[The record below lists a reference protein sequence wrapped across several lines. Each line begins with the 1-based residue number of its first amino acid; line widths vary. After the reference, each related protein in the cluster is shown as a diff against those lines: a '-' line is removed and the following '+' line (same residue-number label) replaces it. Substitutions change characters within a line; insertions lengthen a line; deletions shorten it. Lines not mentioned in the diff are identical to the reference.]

1 VVLARRDTSPVETT
15 RDVLEIVDPVPF
27 ISPVQ
32 LDLARWIADEFLAML
47 SDAVWLF
54 LPPGIEQKFETL
66 LSVAPDAE
74 EQNLNDKQRG
84 LVEMIRQAGEL
95 RLARV
100 PPQYRSQVESL
111 TRAGLLQRR
120 SQLTAPRSKPK
131 QVRAVRLLMSPDQAL
146 STLDQDTRGTRA
158 QKRRAIVEFL
168 AREPGPVWLSALYAA
183 TDSNLADLHKLDE
196 RGIVALE
203 EEEVIRDPLAGKTFE
218 PGVPPPLTGEQAGVL
233 APILS
238 ALAHAA
244 APLPGDSNPAANTFL
259 LHGVTGAGKT
269 EIYLRACAESL
280 ARGKQAIVLVP
291 EIALTPQTIARFG
304 ARFGNRIG
312 VIHSDLSAGERF
324 DTWRR
329 ARAGEI
335 DIIIGPRSA
344 LFAPLQ
350 KLGLIVIDEE
360 HEPSYKQDSP
370 ALHVPSLH
378 ARTVAREYARRT
390 GATLILG
397 SATPDVETYFRAR
410 RGEISLLE
418 LPRRIE
424 TALEPSPQRGA
435 GEETRFAELPPVTV
449 VDMREEL
456 KQDNRSIF
464 SRALR
469 AALTTTLDA
478 RQQAILFLNR
488 RGTATFV
495 MCRNCGHV
503 LKCPRCGNPFTYHG
517 SANALVCHHCNK
529 RGTIPTRCPNCGS
542 TRIRYFGTGT
552 ERIES
557 EVRELFRGARVLRWD
572 ADATREK
579 GSHDE
584 ILAAFLRHDADVLIG
599 TQMIAKGLDMPR
611 VTLVGVISADTALG
625 LPDFRA
631 GERTFQLLV
640 QVAGRA
646 GRSALG
652 GQVIVQTYQPEHYA
666 IRAAA
671 HHDYSSFYET
681 EIKYRRELNYPPFA
695 RLVRLV
701 YAGRSEQVA
710 LNESLRLA
718 RALGDRIRQRGL
730 LNLDLIGPAP
740 AFYNKLRGA
749 WRYHLLV
756 RGQDPHALL
765 ADLPLPAEWR
775 VDVDPVSLL

>member
-1 VVLARRDTSPVETT
+1 MIYIVVNEQR
-15 RDVLEIVDPVPF
+15 F
-27 ISPVQ
+27 
-32 LDLARWIADEFLAML
+32 
-47 SDAVWLF
+47 
-54 LPPGIEQKFETL
+54 PG
-66 LSVAPDAE
+66 
-74 EQNLNDKQRG
+74 
-84 LVEMIRQAGEL
+84 
-95 RLARV
+95 
-100 PPQYRSQVESL
+100 
-111 TRAGLLQRR
+111 
-120 SQLTAPRSKPK
+120 
-131 QVRAVRLLMSPDQAL
+131 
-146 STLDQDTRGTRA
+146 
-158 QKRRAIVEFL
+158 RRAE
-168 AREPGPVWLSALYAA
+168 
-183 TDSNLADLHKLDE
+183 
-196 RGIVALE
+196 
-203 EEEVIRDPLAGKTFE
+203 
-218 PGVPPPLTGEQAGVL
+218 
-233 APILS
+233 
-238 ALAHAA
+238 
-244 APLPGDSNPAANTFL
+244 
-259 LHGVTGAGKT
+259 
-269 EIYLRACAESL
+269 
-280 ARGKQAIVLVP
+280 
-291 EIALTPQTIARFG
+291 
-304 ARFGNRIG
+304 
-312 VIHSDLSAGERF
+312 
-324 DTWRR
+324 
-329 ARAGEI
+329 
-335 DIIIGPRSA
+335 
-344 LFAPLQ
+344 
-350 KLGLIVIDEE
+350 
-360 HEPSYKQDSP
+360 
-370 ALHVPSLH
+370 
-378 ARTVAREYARRT
+378 
-390 GATLILG
+390 
-397 SATPDVETYFRAR
+397 FRAR
-410 RGEISLLE
+410 QGG
-418 LPRRIE
+418 
-424 TALEPSPQRGA
+424 T
-435 GEETRFAELPPVTV
+435 LPPVTV

-710 LNESLRLA
+710 LNESLRLS